1 MTTLNLRYIKGDFLV
16 TGPDI
21 EPRKFKTRRE
31 AKARLSRN
39 KQLAAQFGVA
49 TRTIQARRLVFS
61 IARRPGSQDIP
72 TPEPGEDAATSWSEV
87 ID

>member
-1 MTTLNLRYIKGDFLV
+1 MTTLNLRHIKGDFLV

-31 AKARLSRN
+31 AKARLSRTSSS
-39 KQLAAQFGVA
+39 LPSSASLP
-49 TRTIQARRLVFS
+49 ARSKRAVSCFRLHGG
-61 IARRPGSQDIP
+61 RDRKIP